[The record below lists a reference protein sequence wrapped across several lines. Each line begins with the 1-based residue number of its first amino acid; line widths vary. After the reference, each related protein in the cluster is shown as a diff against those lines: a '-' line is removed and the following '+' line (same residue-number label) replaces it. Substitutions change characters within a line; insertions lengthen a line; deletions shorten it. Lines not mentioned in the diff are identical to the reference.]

1 MVKRGLGKGLEALIP
16 RTESAKKEV
25 VSEIEIDALFP
36 NLFQPRRDFNSEK
49 MEELKESIKKHGI
62 IQPIVVRE
70 TATGYELV
78 AGERRLRAAK
88 ELGLKKIPA
97 IIRSVNN
104 EKSLEISLVENIQRE
119 DLNPIEQALALQRL
133 AEEFKL
139 TQQELAEVTGK
150 SRPLVSNTIRL
161 LKLEPAI
168 QKYIEEGKIS
178 FGHAKL
184 LLGVE
189 EEKQRL
195 ISERIIKEDLS
206 VRATEKLIKLIDKQ
220 KSKPFQVKRANLEH
234 FPDAEEKLREI
245 FQTKVDIFFDGKK
258 GKIEIEFYNHQ
269 DLKRIT
275 NLLIKSY
282 LPEDHKEVGEEKNE

>member
-16 RTESAKKEV
+16 KTESTRKEV
-25 VSEIEIDALFP
+25 ISEISIADVSP
-36 NLFQPRRDFNSEK
+36 NLFQPRRDFNQERI
-49 MEELKESIKKHGI
+49 EELKESIKKHGI
-62 IQPIVVRE
+62 IQPVVVRE
-70 TATGYELV
+70 TTTGYELI

-88 ELGLKKIPA
+88 ELGLDKIPA
-97 IIRSVNN
+97 IVRRVSN

-133 AEEFKL
+133 GEEFKL

-150 SRPLVSNTIRL
+150 SRPLISNTIRL
-161 LKLEPAI
+161 LKLDPGI

-184 LLGVE
+184 LLGIEE

-206 VRATEKLIKLIDKQ
+206 VRATERLIKLIDK
-220 KSKPFQVKRANLEH
+220 KEKKPFKVKRITLEN
-234 FPDAEEKLREI
+234 FPEAEEKLREI
-245 FQTKVDIFFDGKK
+245 LKTKVNISFDGKR
-258 GKIEIEFYNHQ
+258 GKIEIEFYNRQ
-269 DLKRIT
+269 ELKRII
-275 NLLIKSY
+275 NLLFKAF
-282 LPEDHKEVGEEKNE
+282 LPESYKE